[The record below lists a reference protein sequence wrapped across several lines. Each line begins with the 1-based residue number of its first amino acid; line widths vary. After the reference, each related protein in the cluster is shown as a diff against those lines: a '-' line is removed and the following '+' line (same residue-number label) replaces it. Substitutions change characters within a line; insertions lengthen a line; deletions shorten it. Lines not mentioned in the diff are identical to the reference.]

1 MQLELNTDD
10 GLRAELEIRELDR
23 MCTKAINDAEVDA
36 EGLPVLDDV
45 GGIYG
50 YGEFLKGVHGVGE
63 DPYEDKDETTHL
75 GQKLGMDR
83 PNDPPGEYVVEID
96 RTAFKY
102 YNVLHKAVVNDSECN
117 SLYGQFDFMKGGIIM
132 AISVRLSD
140 ADDKLIKQYAML
152 HNISVSELFRQAVME
167 RIENEYDLSA
177 YNVAMEEFKKDP
189 VTYSLD
195 EVERELGLK

>member
-1 MQLELNTDD
+1 MYY
-10 GLRAELEIRELDR
+10 
-23 MCTKAINDAEVDA
+23 TKAVA
-36 EGLPVLDDV
+36 
-45 GGIYG
+45 
-50 YGEFLKGVHGVGE
+50 
-63 DPYEDKDETTHL
+63 
-75 GQKLGMDR
+75 
-83 PNDPPGEYVVEID
+83 
-96 RTAFKY
+96 
-102 YNVLHKAVVNDSECN
+102 NDSECN
-117 SLYGQFDFMKGGIIM
+117 SLHGQFDFMKGGIIM

-140 ADDKLIKQYAML
+140 ADDKLIKQYATL